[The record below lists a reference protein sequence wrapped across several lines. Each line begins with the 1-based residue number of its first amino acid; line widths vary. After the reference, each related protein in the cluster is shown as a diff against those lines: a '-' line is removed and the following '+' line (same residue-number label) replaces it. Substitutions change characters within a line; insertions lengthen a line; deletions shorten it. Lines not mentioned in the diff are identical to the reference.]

1 MSRTST
7 SRSRRAEILAAS
19 ESEFGVFGYSGAR
32 MNRIAAAAGVNKQL
46 LFHYFASK
54 EGLFN
59 AAVSSIVNRLE
70 SSPPTNGSPP
80 ERLRLII
87 ERSAEGLAGF
97 PGLVG
102 IVAEHS
108 SGAGSLPATAIH
120 RVSKWRERALE
131 QLASTVQ
138 DGQRRGYFRDDLD
151 PAVVA
156 RVALA
161 ATLGMVALGP
171 GRGGGLFPK
180 AQDESP
186 VAPLSRF
193 LAECCAWR

>member
-1 MSRTST
+1 MD
-7 SRSRRAEILAAS
+7 
-19 ESEFGVFGYSGAR
+19 
-32 MNRIAAAAGVNKQL
+32 RIAAAAGVNKQL

-54 EGLFN
+54 EGLFT
-59 AAVSSIVNRLE
+59 AAVSSILDRLE

-102 IVAEHS
+102 IVAEYS
-108 SGAGSLPATAIH
+108 SGVGSSPRAAIQ
-120 RVSKWRERALE
+120 RVSEWRQRALDR
-131 QLASTVQ
+131 LASTVQ

-161 ATLGMVALGP
+161 ATLGMVALKP
-171 GRGGGLFPK
+171 GRGGGLLPE

-186 VAPLSRF
+186 VASLGRF
-193 LAECCAWR
+193 LAEWCAWR